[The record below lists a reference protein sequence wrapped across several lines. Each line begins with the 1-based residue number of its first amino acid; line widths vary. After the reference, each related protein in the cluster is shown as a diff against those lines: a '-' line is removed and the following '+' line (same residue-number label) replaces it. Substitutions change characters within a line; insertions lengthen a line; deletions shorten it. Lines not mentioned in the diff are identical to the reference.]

1 MRHFIQLTGLC
12 LLGSMLLT
20 GCQSW
25 SHSKHTPQQQVTMN
39 AVTAQGIAEKIGTV
53 TLQDSA
59 QGLVI
64 TTHLSK
70 LPSGMHGFHIHEKGS
85 CDPAMKDGKM
95 GAALAAG
102 RHFNPQQVAHHG
114 TPLTGHLGDLP
125 VLQVDANGNANE
137 KLLAPRLKLSDVHGL
152 AIMVHAGGD
161 NYSDSP
167 KPFGGGGE
175 RIACGLI
182 P

>member
-12 LLGSMLLT
+12 LLGSVFLT

-25 SHSKHTPQQQVTMN
+25 YQTKHHNEQQVTIN
-39 AVTAQGIAEKIGTV
+39 AVSAQGIGEKIGQIS
-53 TLQDSA
+53 LHDSP
-59 QGLVI
+59 QGLII

-85 CDPAMKDGKM
+85 CEPAMKDGSI

-102 RHFNPQQVAHHG
+102 AHFNPNQAPHHG

-125 VLQVDANGNANE
+125 VLQVDSNGNANHR
-137 KLLAPRLKLSDVHGL
+137 LLAPRLKLSDVHGL

-167 KPFGGGGE
+167 KPLGGGGE
-175 RIACGLI
+175 RIACGVI